1 MAEERE
7 SGLSGRLAQSQQGR
21 MLRQDGEFNV
31 QRVGQGFWESIN
43 VYHKLLSLSW
53 PQFFG
58 MILVIYTALNVVFAG
73 LYLACGPGAISG
85 VEGSGPYRFVQLDFN
100 DDPNEHPGP
109 FSGFD

>member
-1 MAEERE
+1 
-7 SGLSGRLAQSQQGR
+7 

-85 VEGSGPYRFVQLDFN
+85 VKGRGPYRFVQLYFN
-100 DDPNEHPGP
+100 DDPNEHPCP

>member
-1 MAEERE
+1 
-7 SGLSGRLAQSQQGR
+7 
-21 MLRQDGEFNV
+21 
-31 QRVGQGFWESIN
+31 
-43 VYHKLLSLSW
+43 
-53 PQFFG
+53 